1 MSQLVRLLIA
11 IFLLAL
17 SCACLIYAPAI
28 SSSENS
34 VFAIAFMV
42 LIFFGFLALLA
53 AILGILFSFSASLYD
68 FWIQVTVFVISN
80 VWLVLV
86 ALLHAWV
93 VFLFRFDTLL
103 GWIGILLDVIVIVLV
118 VVSAPKQRQF

>member
-1 MSQLVRLLIA
+1 MSQLVRLLMA

-17 SCACLIYAPAI
+17 SYACLIYAPPI

-34 VFAIAFMV
+34 VLAIAFVV
-42 LIFFGFLALLA
+42 LIFFGFIALLA
-53 AILGILFSFSASLYD
+53 AILGVLFSFSASLYD
-68 FWIQVTVFVISN
+68 FWIQMMVFVVSN

-118 VVSAPKQRQF
+118 VVSAPKQR